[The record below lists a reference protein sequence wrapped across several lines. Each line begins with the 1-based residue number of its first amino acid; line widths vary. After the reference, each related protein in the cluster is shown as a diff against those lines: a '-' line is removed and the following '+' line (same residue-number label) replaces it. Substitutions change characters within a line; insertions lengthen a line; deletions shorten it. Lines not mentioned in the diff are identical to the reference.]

1 MPAKSRR
8 CWTASRGPGQAGF
21 PGEPADGGPGPPG
34 ARRFAIGGMK
44 RPTSRCLPTFG
55 GVTAERPAQAEF
67 GRSAYAGKDMPM
79 SHTVVSVTSGVEI
92 QPGAVVSKVIYRDDD
107 LNVTVFGFDAGEG
120 LTEHQASRA
129 AIVQVVSGQL
139 RFIVDGEE
147 LDLLPSS
154 WLHLP
159 PGTPHALAAVE
170 PTVMLLT
177 LLRP

>member
-1 MPAKSRR
+1 
-8 CWTASRGPGQAGF
+8 
-21 PGEPADGGPGPPG
+21 
-34 ARRFAIGGMK
+34 
-44 RPTSRCLPTFG
+44 
-55 GVTAERPAQAEF
+55 
-67 GRSAYAGKDMPM
+67 M